1 MEADLIE
8 DLKIKKSSANGN
20 NTNVSHI
27 SSTNA
32 VAEERMSPKQS
43 RVKMME
49 YYDEISQKLRE
60 KDKEKEK
67 EKEKE
72 RERERDKD
80 IIKLKEMQYMS
91 SIMRRESEIIGPKN
105 LKKME
110 RNHSHDLSLLKIK
123 KIITVEQEDDKWL
136 N

>member
-1 MEADLIE
+1 
-8 DLKIKKSSANGN
+8 
-20 NTNVSHI
+20 
-27 SSTNA
+27 
-32 VAEERMSPKQS
+32 
-43 RVKMME
+43 ME

-67 EKEKE
+67 EKEREKEKEKE
-72 RERERDKD
+72 RESERDKD

-123 KIITVEQEDDKWL
+123 KIITVEQKDDKWL
-136 N
+136 YCTGGRYANIQSECSNLHAFECC

>member
-1 MEADLIE
+1 
-8 DLKIKKSSANGN
+8 
-20 NTNVSHI
+20 
-27 SSTNA
+27 
-32 VAEERMSPKQS
+32 MSPKQS
-43 RVKMME
+43 RVKMMD

-67 EKEKE
+67 EKEK
-72 RERERDKD
+72 ERDKD

-110 RNHSHDLSLLKIK
+110 RNHSHDLSHLKIK
-123 KIITVEQEDDKWL
+123 KIITAEQEDDKWL